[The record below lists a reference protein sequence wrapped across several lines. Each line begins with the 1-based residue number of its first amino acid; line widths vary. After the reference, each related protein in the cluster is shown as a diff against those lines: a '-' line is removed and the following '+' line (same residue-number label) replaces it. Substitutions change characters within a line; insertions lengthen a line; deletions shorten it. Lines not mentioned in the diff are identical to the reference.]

1 MNDEQIIE
9 LYFQRSESAIS
20 ETDSKYGAGCR
31 RLTYGILG
39 NHEDS
44 EECVNDTYLK
54 CWNTMPPKRPPELKL
69 FIVRIARNLALNMRR
84 AVGTLK
90 RGGGFIAVDMEEIS
104 ECLPSGSNVEEEVD
118 EAAAAK
124 AIDRFLTTLD
134 REKQIIFVRRYWY
147 FCTVTEIADD
157 MGISE
162 SKVKMTL
169 SRTREK
175 LREYLE
181 KEGINV

>member
-20 ETDSKYGAGCR
+20 ETDKKYGAGCR
-31 RLTYGILG
+31 RLTFNILG
-39 NHEDS
+39 SREDS

-69 FIVRIARNLALNMRR
+69 FIAKIARNIALNMRR

-90 RGGGFIAVDMEEIS
+90 RGGGFLAVDMEEVS
-104 ECLPSGSNVEEEVD
+104 ECLPSRSNVEQEVD
-118 EAAAAK
+118 EATAAK
-124 AIDRFLTTLD
+124 AIDRFLASLD

-147 FCTVTEIADD
+147 FCTITEIANDL
-157 MGISE
+157 GLSE

-175 LREYLE
+175 LREYLG